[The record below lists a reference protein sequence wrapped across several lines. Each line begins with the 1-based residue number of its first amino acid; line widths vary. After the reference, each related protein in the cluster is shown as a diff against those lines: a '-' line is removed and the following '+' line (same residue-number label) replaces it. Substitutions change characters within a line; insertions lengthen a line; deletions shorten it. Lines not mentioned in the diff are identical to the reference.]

1 MKIYGFFD
9 VVAKRIRGVTI
20 AENDGLVIRENARAL
35 AQVYPLGDIKIKVLA
50 ELDEQTGAITRK
62 YDLDEQ
68 QIVDWNSYK
77 FPESPIKQIKKV
89 DKVEEET
96 QK

>member
-20 AENDGLVIRENARAL
+20 AENNGLVIRENAKAL

-50 ELDEQTGAITRK
+50 DLDEETGAITRK

-68 QIVDWNSYK
+68 EVIDWNAYK
-77 FPESPIKQIKKV
+77 FPESPIKKV
-89 DKVEEET
+89 DKVQNRGTE
-96 QK
+96 

>member
-9 VVAKRIRGVTI
+9 TVAQRIRGVTI
-20 AENDGLVIRENARAL
+20 AENDGLVIRENAKAL

-50 ELDEQTGAITRK
+50 DLDEKTGAITRK

-68 QIVDWNSYK
+68 EVIDWNAYK
-77 FPESPIKQIKKV
+77 FPESPIKKV
-89 DKVEEET
+89 DKVQNKGTE
-96 QK
+96 

>member
-9 VVAKRIRGVTI
+9 IVAQRIRGVTI
-20 AENDGLVIRENARAL
+20 AENDGLVIRENAKAL

-50 ELDEQTGAITRK
+50 DLDEKTGAITRK

-68 QIVDWNSYK
+68 KVIDWNEYK
-77 FPESPIKQIKKV
+77 FPESPIKKV
-89 DKVEEET
+89 DKVQNKGTE
-96 QK
+96 

>member
-20 AENDGLVIRENARAL
+20 AENNGLVIRENAKAL

-50 ELDEQTGAITRK
+50 DLDEETGAITRK

-68 QIVDWNSYK
+68 EVIDWNAYK
-77 FPESPIKQIKKV
+77 FPESPIKKV
-89 DKVEEET
+89 DKAQNKGTE
-96 QK
+96 

>member
-20 AENDGLVIRENARAL
+20 AENDGLVIRENAKAL

-50 ELDEQTGAITRK
+50 DLDEETGAITRK

-68 QIVDWNSYK
+68 EVIDWNAYK
-77 FPESPIKQIKKV
+77 FPESPIKKV
-89 DKVEEET
+89 DKVQNKGTE
-96 QK
+96 

>member
-20 AENDGLVIRENARAL
+20 AENDGLVIRENAKAL

-50 ELDEQTGAITRK
+50 DLDEKTGAITRK

-68 QIVDWNSYK
+68 EVVDWNEYK
-77 FPESPIKQIKKV
+77 FPESPIKKV
-89 DKVEEET
+89 DKVQNKGTE
-96 QK
+96 

>member
-20 AENDGLVIRENARAL
+20 AENDGLVIRENAKAL

-50 ELDEQTGAITRK
+50 DLDEKTGAITRK

-68 QIVDWNSYK
+68 EIVDWNEYK
-77 FPESPIKQIKKV
+77 FPESPIKKV
-89 DKVEEET
+89 DKVQNKGTE
-96 QK
+96 

>member
-50 ELDEQTGAITRK
+50 DLDEETGAITRK

-68 QIVDWNSYK
+68 EVVDWNAYK
-77 FPESPIKQIKKV
+77 FPESPIKKV
-89 DKVEEET
+89 DKVQNEET
-96 QK
+96 K

>member
-50 ELDEQTGAITRK
+50 EIEEETGAITKK

-68 QIVDWNSYK
+68 EVVDWNAYK
-77 FPESPIKQIKKV
+77 FPESPIKKV
-89 DKVEEET
+89 DKVQNEET
-96 QK
+96 K

>member
-20 AENDGLVIRENARAL
+20 AENDGLVVRENARAL

-50 ELDEQTGAITRK
+50 DLDEETGAITRK

-68 QIVDWNSYK
+68 QVVDWNSYK
-77 FPESPIKQIKKV
+77 FPESPIKKV
-89 DKVEEET
+89 DKAPNEE

>member
-20 AENDGLVIRENARAL
+20 AENNGLVIRENAKAL

-50 ELDEQTGAITRK
+50 DLDEETGAITRK

-68 QIVDWNSYK
+68 EVIDWNAYK
-77 FPESPIKQIKKV
+77 FPESPIKKV
-89 DKVEEET
+89 DKVQNKGTE
-96 QK
+96 

>member
-50 ELDEQTGAITRK
+50 DLDEETGAITRK

-68 QIVDWNSYK
+68 EVVDWNSYK
-77 FPESPIKQIKKV
+77 FPESPIKKV
-89 DKVEEET
+89 DKVQSEQ

>member
-20 AENDGLVIRENARAL
+20 AENDGLVIRENAKAL

-50 ELDEQTGAITRK
+50 DLDEKTGAITRK

-68 QIVDWNSYK
+68 EVVDWNEYK
-77 FPESPIKQIKKV
+77 FPESPIKKV
-89 DKVEEET
+89 DKVQKKET
-96 QK
+96 E

>member
-1 MKIYGFFD
+1 MKIYGFYD
-9 VVAKRIRGVTI
+9 KVAKRMRGVTL

-35 AQVYPLGDIKIKVLA
+35 SQVYPLGDIDIKILA
-50 ELDEQTGAITRK
+50 EIEENTGAITRK

-77 FPESPIKQIKKV
+77 YPESPIKKV
-89 DKVEEET
+89 DKTEKQEQE
-96 QK
+96 